1 MRFNAARSDSI
12 RPAIDRIWVGVA
24 LPVRSALPAMLASAL
39 LGGFSGVVFLAIL
52 VLPFQGLVICR
63 IGDNTATR
71 VRSRRGYSV
80 RTWTFLLSAN
90 VAGCS
95 LGILTF
101 STPCLNAASMRSVA
115 TSGGKRNDRW
125 KAPYSRSEKK

>member
-1 MRFNAARSDSI
+1 M
-12 RPAIDRIWVGVA
+12 DRIWVGVA

-39 LGGFSGVVFLAIL
+39 LGGFSGVVFLAIWF
-52 VLPFQGLVICR
+52 LPFQGLVICR
-63 IGDNTATR
+63 IGDNSVLACI
-71 VRSRRGYSV
+71 SNRGYSV

-95 LGILTF
+95 LGIFTF
-101 STPCLNAASMRSVA
+101 STPFLNAASMRSA
-115 TSGGKRNDRW
+115 AASGGNRNDLW